1 MKIEKRKYT
10 NEKDV
15 ELYQIWTGYENE
27 DVEQRKK
34 MRNFLESLKDFDMK
48 GTYHKVDV
56 GQEEMF
62 LIKKNCQM
70 KQEETYYIAELKK
83 GYDVF
88 LTGFVL
94 DYFKKIKTEDIK
106 NFLKK
111 FQQKSTEEYFYKN
124 KK

>member
-1 MKIEKRKYT
+1 MKTEKEKYK

-15 ELYQIWTGYENE
+15 ELYQIWAEYENE
-27 DVEQRKK
+27 EIERRKK
-34 MRNFLESLKDFDMK
+34 MRNFLESLKNLDMER
-48 GTYHKVDV
+48 TYHKVDV
-56 GQEEMF
+56 GRDELF
-62 LIKKNCQM
+62 LIKKNCET
-70 KQEETYYIAELKK
+70 KQEELYYVAELEK

-94 DYFKKIKTEDIK
+94 DYFEKIKTEDIK

-111 FQQKSTEEYFYKN
+111 FQLKYIEEYFQ